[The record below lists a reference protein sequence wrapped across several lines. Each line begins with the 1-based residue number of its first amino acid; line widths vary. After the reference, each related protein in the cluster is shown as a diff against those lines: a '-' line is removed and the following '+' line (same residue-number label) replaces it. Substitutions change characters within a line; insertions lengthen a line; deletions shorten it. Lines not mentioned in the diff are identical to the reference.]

1 MGSSPSYLDPIVL
14 THIVGATVLDAG
26 CGVGRW
32 GHLIESNWWESKIDE
47 APAVDGFDAHEPNVE
62 RCRGYGCYRRVWHQV
77 LPSPI
82 DGQWDTVLAS
92 ELIEHIPPESAG
104 EVLDTL
110 EGAARRRIIVTTPNW
125 NYLRPAPDEGEAT
138 NPFEA
143 HLGAVSRRAL
153 RERGYK
159 LVGAGIAYR
168 PSRVTAAMR
177 NLRLA
182 WPLESLPRAVPALG
196 DLIVGIKDV

>member
-14 THIVGATVLDAG
+14 THIVGSTVLDAG

-32 GHLIESNWWESKIDE
+32 GHLIESNWWEANIDA
-47 APAVDGFDAHEPNVE
+47 APVVDGFDAHEPNVE
-62 RCRGYGCYRRVWHQV
+62 RCRNFDCYRRVWHQV

-92 ELIEHIPPESAG
+92 ELVEHVPPESAIA
-104 EVLDTL
+104 VLDAL
-110 EGAARRRIIVTTPNW
+110 ERAARRRVIVTTPNW
-125 NYLRPAPDEGEAT
+125 HYLRPADAGEGA

-143 HLGAVSRRAL
+143 HLGSVSRRTLA
-153 RERGYK
+153 RRGYR
-159 LVGAGIAYR
+159 LIGAGIAYR

-177 NLRLA
+177 RLRLA